1 MLNQKIKYLLAGAWN
16 TLFGYIIANILYE
29 LLSKYFD
36 IIVIGIVINLVTI
49 TSAFLVYKLF
59 VFRSKGKWL
68 VEYFRCML
76 VYGWAAIFG
85 IFMLWLMVEN
95 MKVKFFIAQ
104 AIITLLTVCISYFLH
119 NKFTFK
125 K

>member
-1 MLNQKIKYLLAGAWN
+1 MLDQKIKYLLAGAWN
-16 TLFGYIIANILYE
+16 TLFGYIVAIIVYE
-29 LLSKYFD
+29 LLSKYFG
-36 IIVIGIVINLVTI
+36 IIVIGIAINFITI

-59 VFRSKGKWL
+59 VFRSKGKWF

-104 AIITLLTVCISYFLH
+104 AITTLITVCISYCLH
-119 NKFTFK
+119 NKFTFRK
-125 K
+125 